1 MTDLEKVLKNS
12 LHNFKKTKEVKKNF
26 CENTIVLKA
35 STYERTSKVH
45 SESSSNMVDK
55 IYSVIVTIDDV
66 VRFEHYGKDAKE
78 MNNQYLLALDMCE
91 N

>member
-12 LHNFKKTKEVKKNF
+12 LNNFKKTKEVKKSF
-26 CENTIVLKA
+26 CENAIVLNA
-35 STYERTSKVH
+35 STYERTSKAY
-45 SESSSNMVDK
+45 SESRANMIDK

-78 MNNQYLLALDMCE
+78 MNNQYLLALEMCQD
-91 N
+91 